1 MFDGFSGSASDA
13 NDPPHSSPSATPVGK
28 PPPGT
33 KHKMNHSTDP
43 TQANF
48 SGTPSNATTE
58 SAGTKRRRSGEMK
71 TPGIG
76 GAKRLL
82 RANVDGESGSSD
94 DDDEERPKP
103 LQRNSSGGAS
113 TM

>member
-33 KHKMNHSTDP
+33 KHKMNHSTNP
-43 TQANF
+43 TPANF

-58 SAGTKRRRSGEMK
+58 SAGAKRGRSGEMK
-71 TPGIG
+71 TVGR

-94 DDDEERPKP
+94 DDDEERPKQ